1 MRFFVLLTFL
11 TSISL
16 HAYDMGRGY
25 ALFDNV
31 YVGGY
36 FSADYAKSKNEEYAR
51 LDDVALLGYGNITDD
66 LSFLVELE
74 AAPFYTYDYITEESS
89 KDTYFHKE
97 RLYLDY
103 KYSQNINFRIGKQIT
118 PIGYWNLEPINVL
131 RDTSSSPILS
141 SEMFPKFLSGID
153 IYGYIPGSESLKY
166 HLYGQKNED
175 LDEEYINIKNKHFY
189 GISLEN
195 EVDYDFQ
202 YGGNIGEYISLD
214 DKRSR
219 FVGLNLKYENSD
231 IRLQTEAFLSNI
243 EDLNTNETDY
253 KFASYIQSMYKINP
267 QNGIVGRYEH
277 FRDNALDMEQ
287 DIGIFGYSYRPVYSI
302 SIKSEYQINSDNDL
316 NKFIMSFSV
325 LF

>member
-1 MRFFVLLTFL
+1 MRFFLLLTFL
-11 TSISL
+11 TSISV
-16 HAYDMGRGY
+16 HAYEMGRGY
-25 ALFDNV
+25 KLSDNIH
-31 YVGGY
+31 VGGY
-36 FSADYAKSKNEEYAR
+36 FSADYTKSKDEEYAR
-51 LDDVALLGYGNITDD
+51 LDDVALLSYGNITED

-74 AAPFYTYDYITEESS
+74 AAPFYTYDFIAENGD

-103 KYSQNINFRIGKQIT
+103 KYSQSINFRIGKQIT

-166 HLYGQKNED
+166 HMYGQKNED

-219 FVGLNLKYENSD
+219 FIGLNLKYENSD
-231 IRLQTEAFLSNI
+231 ITFQTEALFSDI
-243 EDLNTNETDY
+243 EDINTRVSDY
-253 KFASYIQSMYKINP
+253 KFATYIQSMYKIDP
-267 QNGIVGRYEH
+267 QNAVVARYEY
-277 FRDNALDMEQ
+277 FKDNALGVKQ
-287 DIGIFGYSYRPVYSI
+287 NIGVFGYSYRPIYSI
-302 SIKSEYQINSDNDL
+302 SIKGEYQVNSDSDL
-316 NKFIMSFSV
+316 NKFIISFSV